1 MNSKTATSA
10 QPGTASQ
17 PFSLAGRVALVTGS
31 SKGLGRALGF
41 ALGKAGAKVAF
52 NYFNDAKKAE
62 QTFSDFLASG
72 AEGMLVRGDVTSE
85 QDVPRMADAIR
96 AELGPV
102 DVLVINATC
111 DQPHKPIE
119 DYNWAFYQRM
129 LDFFVKSPF
138 LLTRA
143 CLPHMKQQRW
153 GRIINIGS
161 EVVARGVPNFS
172 AYIAAKGGQNGWSRG
187 MATELAPFGITV
199 NMISPGWI
207 PVERHE
213 HDPQSEK
220 DGYRALIPA
229 NRWGVPDDLGGAI
242 VFLASEAASFVTGQ
256 NLHVNGGMTV
266 F

>member
-1 MNSKTATSA
+1 MNSTTAPHATLA
-10 QPGTASQ
+10 YP
-17 PFSLAGRVALVTGS
+17 PFSLKGRVALVTGS

-41 ALGKAGAKVAF
+41 ALGQAGAKVAF
-52 NYFNDAKKAE
+52 NYFNDAKKAS
-62 QTFSDFLASG
+62 QTFSDFIATG
-72 AEGMLVRGDVTSE
+72 AQGMLVRGDVTVE
-85 QDVPRMADAIR
+85 QDVHRMMESIK

-102 DVLVINATC
+102 DILVINATC

-119 DYNWAFYQRM
+119 EYDWAFYQRM

-143 CLPHMKQQRW
+143 CLPYMKGQRW
-153 GRIINIGS
+153 GRVINIGS

-172 AYIAAKGGQNGWSRG
+172 AYIAAKGGQNGWNRG

-213 HDPQSEK
+213 NDPQAEK

-229 NRWGVPDDLGGAI
+229 NRWGVPDDLGGAV
-242 VFLASEAASFVTGQ
+242 VFLASQAASFVTGQ